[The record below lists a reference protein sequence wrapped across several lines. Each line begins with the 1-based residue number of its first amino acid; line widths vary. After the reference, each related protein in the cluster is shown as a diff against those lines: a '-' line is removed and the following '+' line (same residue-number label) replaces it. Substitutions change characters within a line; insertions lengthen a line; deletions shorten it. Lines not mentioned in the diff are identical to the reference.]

1 MDVIGLCGSLRRNSL
16 NRMLL
21 DLAGDCLAPEA
32 RLHVCDWRALPP
44 LDADLLAAGMPDCVQ
59 QLRER
64 IRRADGVVLATPEY
78 NFSIPGMF
86 KNALDWIS
94 RGDDQ
99 PLRNKPVALLS
110 ASPGPLGGARVQYE
124 LRKVL
129 QCMEAVVLARPEV
142 FVGHAA
148 QKFDEQGLC
157 SDTATRS
164 FTMAQMQALLRQM
177 EQHRRLHDSA
187 QTPGLHGL
195 NPSA

>member
-1 MDVIGLCGSLRRNSL
+1 MDNIGLCGSLRRHSL

-21 DLAGDCLAPEA
+21 DLAGGCLPPQAT
-32 RLHVCDWRALPP
+32 LQVCEWRALPP
-44 LDADLLAAGMPDCVQ
+44 LDTDLLATGLPASVQ

-99 PLRNKPVALLS
+99 PFRHKPVALLS

-124 LRKVL
+124 LRKAL
-129 QCMEAVVLARPEV
+129 QCMEACVLARPEV
-142 FVGHAA
+142 FVGQAA
-148 QKFDEQGLC
+148 QKFDDRGLC
-157 SDTATRS
+157 TDAATLS
-164 FTMAQMQALLRQM
+164 FVMAQMQAFLRQIA
-177 EQHRRLHDSA
+177 QHRRLHDSA
-187 QTPGLHGL
+187 QIPGLHG
-195 NPSA
+195 